1 MLFEAVELASMISPG
16 LYLDDTSKAD
26 GHPVAYVHKMNK
38 ISFSAGARMA
48 IA

>member
-1 MLFEAVELASMISPG
+1 MELACMISPG
-16 LYLDDTSKAD
+16 LHLDDTSKAD
-26 GHPVAYVHKMNK
+26 GHPVASVHKMNK